1 MENDRVIVETHRL
14 FIRVWK
20 EQDQS
25 LLHTIMSDA
34 DVMRYVWDYKPPT
47 IGQIQE
53 ILEKRSIEEFQYRRA
68 ERDT

>member
-1 MENDRVIVETHRL
+1 MEDYADTRN
-14 FIRVWK
+14 
-20 EQDQS
+20 
-25 LLHTIMSDA
+25 LLLNALS
-34 DVMRYVWDYKPPT
+34 T